1 MNTSRRVVL
10 GSLGVL
16 AASTNLAASATA
28 ETLPGIHQPGI
39 ASHSPGQDHT
49 YFAAFDLTTSKR
61 ADLVGLFRAWTDASQ
76 NLMRGETTDGDSL
89 ESLDYAP
96 ARLSITFGFGAGLFA
111 ADKFGLENSRP
122 PALIDLPRF
131 PGDELDPA
139 RTGGDLSVQAC
150 ADDPQVAFHAV
161 RQLARLAN
169 GVATLRWTQTGY
181 VSRPKAAATPRNL
194 MGFKDGTRNV
204 DTTNPAEMARF
215 VWVGNEGPDWMQ
227 GGSYLVIRR
236 IRMALEHW
244 DTTKVAFQE
253 QTMGRTKHDGAP
265 IGGHGEFATPDFNA
279 TDANGNYKIAETSH
293 VRMAAPE
300 MNNGM
305 KILRRPYSYNDGT
318 NVTAER
324 WPPWR
329 EGLEYDAGLVF
340 IAYQRDPRTGFVQ
353 IFKKMSRMD
362 MLNQFTTHTGGGLFA
377 IPPGTTRG
385 GYLGQRLLES

>member
-1 MNTSRRVVL
+1 MNPSRRLLL
-10 GSLGVL
+10 GSLGGL
-16 AASTNLAASATA
+16 AAAAS
-28 ETLPGIHQPGI
+28 LPGAPAEAAAGVSGAHQPGI
-39 ASHSPGQDHT
+39 GTPAQDNS
-49 YFAAFDLTTSKR
+49 YFAAFDVTSTKR
-61 ADLVGLFRAWTDASQ
+61 DDLVALCRSWSDAARGLMAGAPA
-76 NLMRGETTDGDSL
+76 EGDSL
-89 ESLDYAP
+89 EAADYSP
-96 ARLSITFGFGAGLFA
+96 ARLSITFGFGAGLFEA
-111 ADKFGLENSRP
+111 GRFGLESRRP
-122 PALIDLPRF
+122 AALIDLPRF

-139 RTGGDLSVQAC
+139 RSNGDLSVQAC

-161 RQLARLAN
+161 RHLARLAD

-181 VSRPKAAATPRNL
+181 LSRPKTGGTPRNL

-204 DTTNPAEMARF
+204 DVTDPAEMAKF
-215 VWVGNEGPDWMQ
+215 VWVGDEGPDWLR

-244 DTTKVAFQE
+244 DSTKVAFQE
-253 QTMGRTKHDGAP
+253 QTMGRAKLSGAP
-265 IGGHGEFATPDFNA
+265 IGGHHEFATPDFKA
-279 TDANGNYKIAETSH
+279 TDADGNYKIAENSH

-300 MNNGM
+300 MNGGI

-340 IAYQRDPRTGFVQ
+340 IAYQRDPRTGFVP

-377 IPPGTTRG
+377 IPPGIQYG
-385 GYLGQRLLES
+385 GYLGQQLLEV

>member
-1 MNTSRRVVL
+1 MNPSRRLVL
-10 GSLGVL
+10 GSLGGL
-16 AASTNLAASATA
+16 AAAANLPAAAAVAS
-28 ETLPGIHQPGI
+28 PFGMHQPGI
-39 ASHSPGQDHT
+39 GSHAAGQDHT
-49 YFAAFDLTTSKR
+49 YFAAFDLAVPKR
-61 ADLVGLFRAWTDASQ
+61 ADLVELFRAWTDASQ
-76 NLMRGETTDGDSL
+76 LLMYGEPTDGDSL
-89 ESLDYAP
+89 EALDASP
-96 ARLSITFGFGAGLFA
+96 GRLSLTFGFGPGLFA
-111 ADKFGLENSRP
+111 PGKFGLEASRP
-122 PALIDLPRF
+122 AALIDLPRF

-150 ADDPQVAFHAV
+150 AGDPQVAFHAV

-169 GVATLRWTQTGY
+169 GAATLRWTQTGY
-181 VSRPKAAATPRNL
+181 VSRPKPSATPRNL
-194 MGFKDGTRNV
+194 MGFKDGSRNV
-204 DTTNPAEMARF
+204 DTTDPAEMARF
-215 VWVGNEGPDWMQ
+215 VWVGDEGPAWMR

-244 DTTKVAFQE
+244 DNTKVPFQE
-253 QTMGRTKHDGAP
+253 QTMGRTKTDGAP
-265 IGGHGEFATPDFNA
+265 IGGHGEFTTPDFKA

-300 MNNGM
+300 MNGGI

-340 IAYQRDPRTGFVQ
+340 IAYQRDPRTGFVP
-353 IFKKMSRMD
+353 IFRKMSRMD

-377 IPPGTTRG
+377 IPPGITRG
-385 GYLGQRLLES
+385 SYLGQKLIES